1 MPNRPKSKSKIMSE
15 EETAPQS
22 PDINI
27 GDFNAIL
34 QIIDVASA
42 RGAFK
47 GEELSSIGAV
57 RDRVNAFVA
66 YHTPKTEETE
76 KETTTPGAEATEETS
91 E

>member
-1 MPNRPKSKSKIMSE
+1 MPNRPKSKPKIMSE
-15 EETAPQS
+15 EETSPQS

-34 QIIDVASA
+34 QIIDVASS

-47 GEELSSIGAV
+47 GEELSSIGTV
-57 RDRVNAFVA
+57 RDRVNAFVT
-66 YHTPKTEETE
+66 YHTPKTGETE
-76 KETTTPGAEATEETS
+76 KETATPGAEVTEETS